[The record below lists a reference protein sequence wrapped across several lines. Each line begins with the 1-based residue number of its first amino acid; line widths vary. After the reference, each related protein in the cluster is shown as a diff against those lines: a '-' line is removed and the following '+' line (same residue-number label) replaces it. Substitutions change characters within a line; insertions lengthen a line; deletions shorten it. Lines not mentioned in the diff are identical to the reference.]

1 MPCKWWGHK
10 ESNLAGALHGG
21 STAHP
26 VSIAVYVPGKLLP
39 QLRSKWC
46 PGWDSNP
53 QHPASRADAS
63 TNCAT
68 WANCPERDSNPQRSV
83 FKTDVSTV
91 CTIRAHGAQGG
102 IRTRRNQCLRLARL
116 PIAPPGLITRQK
128 TKAPSDVIAGG
139 GRIQA
144 YVRVLHA
151 VLQLAAVRKQITQA

>member
-1 MPCKWWGHK
+1 MSPENNLLN
-10 ESNLAGALHGG
+10 ESVNGAQDGIRTHNTRLLE
-21 STAHP
+21 P
-26 VSIAVYVPGKLLP
+26 MRLPIAPPGRNARSGIRTRNARFLRPMCLP
-39 QLRSKWC
+39 FAPSGR
-46 PGWDSNP
+46 
-53 QHPASRADAS
+53 
-63 TNCAT
+63 
-68 WANCPERDSNPQRSV
+68 
-83 FKTDVSTV
+83 
-91 CTIRAHGAQGG
+91 IGAQGG